1 MLKIDRKLSTYISLA
16 LTVLC
21 FAGLVFMAFYLPTFT
36 NYLIKLPDN
45 TGERLSL
52 TTLDTVL
59 IHIAAYVVLAFAF
72 TGDTLLFFLLLE
84 VLKGKVF
91 TNRAVAMI
99 RGISWCLMLIG
110 GVFILLVR
118 YFTLSVY
125 VGFAVIFFGISIRV
139 VKNVIEQAVHIKEE
153 NDFTI

>member
-1 MLKIDRKLSTYISLA
+1 MLKINRKLSTYISLT

-36 NYLIKLPDN
+36 NYLIQLPDN

-59 IHIAAYVVLAFAF
+59 IHVAAYVILALAF

-91 TNRAVAMI
+91 TGKAVALI

-110 GVFILLVR
+110 GVFILLTY

-125 VGFAVIFFGISIRV
+125 VGFAVIFFGVSVRV